1 MLWKS
6 ILFMKWVSWIVIDT
20 QNNEASLYNECIESF
35 FWSYIINIRK
45 VIVGHGVY
53 IPHASLNFKKIKIN
67 KKSERREIQLFKS
80 FLTLLKGRVF
90 FFLN

>member
-20 QNNEASLYNECIESF
+20 QNNEASLHNECIERF

-45 VIVGHGVY
+45 VIVGYGVY
-53 IPHASLNFKKIKIN
+53 IPHASVNLEKVWIKRNTI
-67 KKSERREIQLFKS
+67 I
-80 FLTLLKGRVF
+80 
-90 FFLN
+90 